1 MDQRDK
7 LRENMVFTSFRE
19 SEDRTV
25 KVPKS
30 RSEIRKSCLKK
41 DPVGTFLLEGGLKNY
56 SERLFEMR
64 KESVSEIK
72 SIVEESDGAFV
83 LLGRPEFDDGR
94 IYQDFCTPFG
104 EKLRDNPEDHREII
118 DDAVELMKECWK
130 YGFAEAT
137 YNFTLSFGYDGEKV
151 VVMDFDELQFDREE
165 VLSDI
170 EDEVW
175 RDRRAYLWELRLIEL
190 IDFLKNP
197 FSGRRKMKSY
207 YEERMEEE
215 ITVENFERLWKSEV

>member
-1 MDQRDK
+1 
-7 LRENMVFTSFRE
+7 MVFTAFRE

-30 RSEIRKSCLKK
+30 RSEIRRSCLKK

-56 SERLFEMR
+56 SERLFVMR
-64 KESVSEIK
+64 EESVSEIK
-72 SIVEESDGAFV
+72 SIVEESDGAFH
-83 LLGRPEFDDGR
+83 LLGRPEFDGGKV
-94 IYQDFCTPFG
+94 YQDFCTPFG
-104 EKLRDNPEDHREII
+104 QRLRDDPDDHREII

-137 YNFTLSFGYDGEKV
+137 YNFTLSFGYNQNGNP

-175 RDRRAYLWELRLIEL
+175 RDRRAYLWELSLIEL

-215 ITVENFERLWKSEV
+215 ITAENFESLWKSEV